1 MKRILCA
8 LALWALS
15 GIAQTAWAHDYTLGD
30 ISIGHP
36 WARAS
41 IGQAK
46 AGAAYL
52 TLSNAGAETDRLIS
66 AETSVAKK
74 AEIHTHIMENGV
86 MKMRPVEAAEVPPG
100 APVMFQPG
108 GLHVMLMG
116 LKAPLVEGERFPLVL
131 IFEKAGRIE
140 VMVAVQPA
148 TSTEPVMEHKHG
160 S

>member
-15 GIAQTAWAHDYTLGD
+15 GMTQTAWAHDYTLGD

-46 AGAAYL
+46 AGAAYV
-52 TLSNAGAETDRLIS
+52 TLSNAGSETDRLIA
-66 AETSVAKK
+66 AETPVAKK
-74 AEIHTHIMENGV
+74 AEVHTHIMENGI

-100 APVMFQPG
+100 APVVFQPG
-108 GLHVMLMG
+108 GLHIMLMG
-116 LKAPLVEGERFPLVL
+116 LKAPLTVGDSFPLVL
-131 IFEKAGRIE
+131 VFEKAGRIE
-140 VMVAVQPA
+140 VSVKVEPA
-148 TSTEPVMEHKHG
+148 THEEPKMKHDH
-160 S
+160 SS

>member
-1 MKRILCA
+1 MNRILCA

-15 GIAQTAWAHDYTLGD
+15 GMAQTAWAHDYTLGD

-52 TLSNAGAETDRLIS
+52 TLSNAGSETDRLVAVES
-66 AETSVAKK
+66 TAAKK
-74 AEIHTHIMENGV
+74 TEIHTHSMENGV

-100 APVMFQPG
+100 APVVFQPG

-116 LKAPLVEGERFPLVL
+116 LKAPLAEGESFPLILV
-131 IFEKAGRIE
+131 FEKAGRIE
-140 VMVAVQPA
+140 VSVKVESA
-148 TSTEPVMEHKHG
+148 TQEKPEMEHKHG